1 MRKLKLDCDFLFE
14 ILNGPIA
21 MDSNGSFNIYIQIL
35 ISVIAIVGFAESHCL
50 SNDVTRLHHIL

>member
-1 MRKLKLDCDFLFE
+1 MRKLKLDCDFLFEIHTFAME

-35 ISVIAIVGFAESHCL
+35 ISVIAISRFC
-50 SNDVTRLHHIL
+50 